1 MTNDL
6 YWVSVLG
13 YIVITLTILIRERK
27 YIYHSEKVERA
38 FMPLVCISLT
48 FFVVDFFW
56 GMCLVEAIRSDVVYY
71 ASSALLHVLA
81 VVTTLSW
88 LCYVLQYIRCPRRYR
103 YVIQFVSTVLLLS
116 EVVLV
121 IANFFSPVL
130 FRIVDGEYM
139 RCKYALVTAFN
150 VYSVFAVVL
159 LGTLFTM
166 MRRGIGAKGCI
177 RCKAVLFSS
186 LIPLLPGIMN
196 VKYFASPFFSMGFM
210 LSVLI
215 LYVFVVT
222 AAREK
227 LYQSKTKFLQ
237 NMSHEIR
244 TSLNMV
250 YGFAQLLGMPEG
262 SWTDEEREKYNTY
275 INDNYRML
283 DLLLNDLIEYTQTNQ
298 KTFGVSCEPVDVA
311 KICDSTLQSLQS
323 LQFAQSQSKQV
334 QLQNELP
341 DGFTIKSY
349 ARRIQQILMH
359 MLFYGVQFASS
370 DELLLSAKL
379 NAGALELAVV
389 APNSSLS
396 GMKELPVYVKDT
408 LNDPDVD
415 DLGVRIEL
423 CHRMACLLGGC
434 IYIDTKSKDGVRIV
448 LQMQN
453 IL

>member
-1 MTNDL
+1 MTYDL

-13 YIVITLTILIRERK
+13 YIVITLIILIRERK
-27 YIYHSEKVERA
+27 YTHHAEKAGRV
-38 FMPLVCISLT
+38 FMPLVCLSLA
-48 FFVVDFFW
+48 FYVVDFFW
-56 GMCLVEAIRSDVVYY
+56 GMCLVDAIRSDAVYFV
-71 ASSALLHVLA
+71 SSALLHVLA

-88 LCYVLQYIRCPRRYR
+88 LCYVLRYMNCPRRCR
-103 YVIQFVSTVLLLS
+103 YVIQFVSAAQLLS
-116 EVVLV
+116 ELAFV
-121 IANFFSPVL
+121 IANFFSPVM
-130 FRIVDGEYM
+130 FRIVDGEYV
-139 RCKYALVTAFN
+139 RCKYALVTSFN

-159 LGTLFTM
+159 LGTLFAM
-166 MRRGIGAKGCI
+166 MRKGICANGYT
-177 RCKAVLFSS
+177 RYWAVLFSS
-186 LIPLLPGIMN
+186 LIPLLLGIMQ
-196 VKYFASPFFSMGFM
+196 VEYFASPFFSMGFM

-262 SWTDEEREKYNTY
+262 SWTDEEREKYNSY

-283 DLLLNDLIEYTQTNQ
+283 DLLLNDLIEYTQTNR
-298 KTFGVSCEPVDVA
+298 KTFDVSYEPVDVA
-311 KICDSTLQSLQS
+311 KICDSTLQSLQ
-323 LQFAQSQSKQV
+323 FAQSKSKQV

-341 DGFTIKSY
+341 DGFTINSD
-349 ARRIQQILMH
+349 ARRIQQILTH
-359 MLFYGVQFASS
+359 LLFYAVQFASS

-389 APNSSLS
+389 DPNSSMS

-415 DLGVRIEL
+415 ALGVRIEL
-423 CHRMACLLGGC
+423 CRRMACLLGGC
-434 IYIDTKSKDGVRIV
+434 IYIDTQSKDGVRIV
-448 LQMQN
+448 LQIQN
-453 IL
+453 TL

>member
-1 MTNDL
+1 MTYDL

-13 YIVITLTILIRERK
+13 YIVITLIILIRERK
-27 YIYHSEKVERA
+27 YTHHAEKAGRV
-38 FMPLVCISLT
+38 FMPLVCLSLV
-48 FFVVDFFW
+48 FYVVDFFW
-56 GMCLVEAIRSDVVYY
+56 GMCLVDAIRSEAVYF

-88 LCYVLQYIRCPRRYR
+88 LCYVLRYMNCPRRCR
-103 YVIQFVSTVLLLS
+103 YVIQFVSAAQLLS

-121 IANFFSPVL
+121 IANFFSPVMY
-130 FRIVDGEYM
+130 RIVDGEYV
-139 RCKYALVTAFN
+139 RCKYALVTSFN

-159 LGTLFTM
+159 LGTLFAM
-166 MRRGIGAKGCI
+166 MRKGICANGYT
-177 RCKAVLFSS
+177 RCWAVLFSS
-186 LIPLLPGIMN
+186 LIPLLLGIMQME
-196 VKYFASPFFSMGFM
+196 YFASPFFSMGFM

-222 AAREK
+222 ATREK
-227 LYQSKTKFLQ
+227 LYRSKTKFLQ

-262 SWTDEEREKYNTY
+262 SWTDEEREKYNSY

-283 DLLLNDLIEYTQTNQ
+283 DLLLNDLIEYTQTNR
-298 KTFGVSCEPVDVA
+298 KTFGVSYGPDDVA
-311 KICDSTLQSLQS
+311 KICDSTLQSLQ
-323 LQFAQSQSKQV
+323 FAQSKSKQV

-341 DGFTIKSY
+341 DGFTINSD
-349 ARRIQQILMH
+349 ARRIQQILTH
-359 MLFYGVQFASS
+359 LLFYAVQFASS

-389 APNSSLS
+389 DPNSSMS

-423 CHRMACLLGGC
+423 CRRMACLLGGC
-434 IYIDTKSKDGVRIV
+434 IYIDTQSKDGVRIV
-448 LQMQN
+448 LQIQN

>member
-1 MTNDL
+1 MTYDL

-13 YIVITLTILIRERK
+13 YIVITLIILIRERK
-27 YIYHSEKVERA
+27 YTHHAEKAGRV
-38 FMPLVCISLT
+38 FMPLVCISLV
-48 FFVVDFFW
+48 FYVVDFFW
-56 GMCLVEAIRSDVVYY
+56 GMCLVKAIRSDAVYF

-88 LCYVLQYIRCPRRYR
+88 LCYVLRYMGCPRKCR
-103 YVIQFVSTVLLLS
+103 YVIQFVSAAQLLS
-116 EVVLV
+116 ELVFV
-121 IANFFSPVL
+121 IANFFSPVM
-130 FRIVDGEYM
+130 FRIVDGEYV
-139 RCKYALVTAFN
+139 RCKYALVTSFN
-150 VYSVFAVVL
+150 IYLVFAVVV
-159 LGTLFTM
+159 LGTLFAM
-166 MRRGIGAKGCI
+166 MRKGICANGYT
-177 RCKAVLFSS
+177 RCRAVLFSS
-186 LIPLLPGIMN
+186 LIPLLLGIMQ
-196 VKYFASPFFSMGFM
+196 VECFASPFFSMGFM

-222 AAREK
+222 ATREK

-311 KICDSTLQSLQS
+311 KICDSTLQSLQ
-323 LQFAQSQSKQV
+323 FAQSKSKQV

-341 DGFTIKSY
+341 DGFTIKSD
-349 ARRIQQILMH
+349 ARRIQQILTH

-370 DELLLSAKL
+370 DKLLLSAKL

-389 APNSSLS
+389 DPNNSMS
-396 GMKELPVYVKDT
+396 GMKELPVYVKNT
-408 LNDPDVD
+408 LYDPDVD

-448 LQMQN
+448 LQIQN

>member
-1 MTNDL
+1 MTYDL

-13 YIVITLTILIRERK
+13 YIVITLIILIRERK
-27 YIYHSEKVERA
+27 YTHHNEKAGRV
-38 FMPLVCISLT
+38 FMPLVCLSLA
-48 FFVVDFFW
+48 FYVVDFFW
-56 GMCLVEAIRSDVVYY
+56 GMCLVDAIRSDAVYFVL
-71 ASSALLHVLA
+71 SALLHVLA

-88 LCYVLQYIRCPRRYR
+88 LCYVLRYMNCPRRCR
-103 YVIQFVSTVLLLS
+103 YVVQFVSAAQLLS

-121 IANFFSPVL
+121 IANFFSPVMY
-130 FRIVDGEYM
+130 RIVDGEYV
-139 RCKYALVTAFN
+139 RCKYALVTSFN

-159 LGTLFTM
+159 LGTLFAM
-166 MRRGIGAKGCI
+166 MRKGICANGYT
-177 RCKAVLFSS
+177 RYWAVLFSS
-186 LIPLLPGIMN
+186 LIPLLLGIMQ
-196 VKYFASPFFSMGFM
+196 VEYFASPFFSMGFM

-222 AAREK
+222 ATREK

-262 SWTDEEREKYNTY
+262 SWTDEEREKYNSY

-298 KTFGVSCEPVDVA
+298 KTFGVSYEPVDVA
-311 KICDSTLQSLQS
+311 KICDSTLQSLQ
-323 LQFAQSQSKQV
+323 FAQSKSKQV

-341 DGFTIKSY
+341 DGFTINSD
-349 ARRIQQILMH
+349 ARRIQQILTH
-359 MLFYGVQFASS
+359 LLFYGVQFASS

-389 APNSSLS
+389 DPNSSMS

-423 CHRMACLLGGC
+423 CRRMACLLGGC
-434 IYIDTKSKDGVRIV
+434 IYIDTQSKDGVRIV
-448 LQMQN
+448 LQIQN

>member
-1 MTNDL
+1 MTYDL
-6 YWVSVLG
+6 YWVSVFG
-13 YIVITLTILIRERK
+13 YMVITLIILIRERK
-27 YIYHSEKVERA
+27 YTHRTEKAGRI
-38 FMPLVCISLT
+38 FMPLVCLSLA
-48 FFVVDFFW
+48 FYVVDFFW
-56 GMCLVEAIRSDVVYY
+56 GMCLVKAIRSDAVYFV
-71 ASSALLHVLA
+71 SSALLHVLA

-88 LCYVLQYIRCPRRYR
+88 LCYVLRYMNCPRRCR
-103 YVIQFVSTVLLLS
+103 YVIQFVSAAQLLS

-121 IANFFSPVL
+121 IANFFSPVM
-130 FRIVDGEYM
+130 FRIVDGEYV

-159 LGTLFTM
+159 LGTLFAM
-166 MRRGIGAKGCI
+166 MRKGICANGYT
-177 RCKAVLFSS
+177 RYWAVLFSS
-186 LIPLLPGIMN
+186 LIPLLLGIMQ

-210 LSVLI
+210 LSELI

-222 AAREK
+222 AARER

-311 KICDSTLQSLQS
+311 KICDSTLQSLQ
-323 LQFAQSQSKQV
+323 FAQSKSKQV

-341 DGFTIKSY
+341 DGFTINSD

-389 APNSSLS
+389 DPNSSMS

-423 CHRMACLLGGC
+423 CRRMACLLGGC
-434 IYIDTKSKDGVRIV
+434 IYIDTQSKDGVRIV
-448 LQMQN
+448 LQIQN

>member
-1 MTNDL
+1 MSMTNDL

-27 YIYHSEKVERA
+27 YIYHNEKVGRA

-48 FFVVDFFW
+48 FFVVDFLW
-56 GMCLVEAIRSDVVYY
+56 GLCLVKAIRSDVVYY

-88 LCYVLQYIRCPRRYR
+88 LCYVLQYIRCPRRRR

-139 RCKYALVTAFN
+139 RCKYALATSFN

-166 MRRGIGAKGCI
+166 MRRGIGANGCT

-186 LIPLLPGIMN
+186 LIPLLPGIMQ

-222 AAREK
+222 ATREK

-311 KICDSTLQSLQS
+311 KICDSTLQ
-323 LQFAQSQSKQV
+323 FAQSQSKQV

-341 DGFTIKSY
+341 DGFTIKSD

-389 APNSSLS
+389 DPNSSMS
-396 GMKELPVYVKDT
+396 GMKELPVYVKNT
-408 LNDPDVD
+408 LYDPDVD

-448 LQMQN
+448 LQIQN

>member
-1 MTNDL
+1 MTYDL

-13 YIVITLTILIRERK
+13 YIVITLIILIRERK
-27 YIYHSEKVERA
+27 YTHHNEKAGRV
-38 FMPLVCISLT
+38 FMPLVCLSLA
-48 FFVVDFFW
+48 FYVVDFFW
-56 GMCLVEAIRSDVVYY
+56 GMCLVDAIRSDAVYFVL
-71 ASSALLHVLA
+71 SALLHVLA

-88 LCYVLQYIRCPRRYR
+88 LCYVLRYMNCPRRCR
-103 YVIQFVSTVLLLS
+103 YVIQFVSAALLLS
-116 EVVLV
+116 EVVFV
-121 IANFFSPVL
+121 IANFFSPVM
-130 FRIVDGEYM
+130 FRIVDGEYV
-139 RCKYALVTAFN
+139 RCKYALVTSFN

-159 LGTLFTM
+159 LGTLFAM
-166 MRRGIGAKGCI
+166 MRKGICANGYT
-177 RCKAVLFSS
+177 RYWAVLFSS
-186 LIPLLPGIMN
+186 LIPLLLGIMQ
-196 VKYFASPFFSMGFM
+196 VEYFASPFFSMGFM

-222 AAREK
+222 ATREK
-227 LYQSKTKFLQ
+227 LYRSKTKFLQ

-262 SWTDEEREKYNTY
+262 SWTDEEREKYNSY

-298 KTFGVSCEPVDVA
+298 KTFGVSYEPVDVA
-311 KICDSTLQSLQS
+311 KICDSTLQSLQ
-323 LQFAQSQSKQV
+323 FAQSKSKQV

-341 DGFTIKSY
+341 DGFTINSD
-349 ARRIQQILMH
+349 ARRIQQILTH
-359 MLFYGVQFASS
+359 LLFYAVQFASS

-389 APNSSLS
+389 DPNNSMS

-423 CHRMACLLGGC
+423 CRRMACLLGGC
-434 IYIDTKSKDGVRIV
+434 IYIDTQSKDGVRIV
-448 LQMQN
+448 LQIQN

>member
-1 MTNDL
+1 MTYDL

-13 YIVITLTILIRERK
+13 YIVITLIILIRERK
-27 YIYHSEKVERA
+27 YTHHNEKAGRV
-38 FMPLVCISLT
+38 FMPLVCLSLA
-48 FFVVDFFW
+48 FYVVDFFW
-56 GMCLVEAIRSDVVYY
+56 GMCLVDAIRSDAVYFVL
-71 ASSALLHVLA
+71 SALLHVLA

-88 LCYVLQYIRCPRRYR
+88 LCYVLRYMNCPRRCR
-103 YVIQFVSTVLLLS
+103 YVVQFVSAAQLLS

-121 IANFFSPVL
+121 IANFFSPVMY
-130 FRIVDGEYM
+130 RIVDGEYV
-139 RCKYALVTAFN
+139 RCKYALVTSFN

-159 LGTLFTM
+159 LGTLFAM
-166 MRRGIGAKGCI
+166 MRRGICANGYT
-177 RCKAVLFSS
+177 RYWAVLFSS
-186 LIPLLPGIMN
+186 LIPLLLGIMQ
-196 VKYFASPFFSMGFM
+196 VEYFASPFFSMGFM

-222 AAREK
+222 ATREK

-311 KICDSTLQSLQS
+311 KICDSTLQSP
-323 LQFAQSQSKQV
+323 QFAQSKSKQV

-341 DGFTIKSY
+341 DGFTIKSD

-423 CHRMACLLGGC
+423 CRRMARLLGGC

-448 LQMQN
+448 LQIQN

>member
-27 YIYHSEKVERA
+27 YIYHSEKVGRA

-48 FFVVDFFW
+48 FFVVDFLW
-56 GMCLVEAIRSDVVYY
+56 GLCLVKAIRSDVVYY

-166 MRRGIGAKGCI
+166 MRRGIGAKGCA

-311 KICDSTLQSLQS
+311 KICDSTLQSLQ
-323 LQFAQSQSKQV
+323 FAQSKQV

-341 DGFTIKSY
+341 DGFTIKSD
-349 ARRIQQILMH
+349 ARRIQQILTH

-370 DELLLSAKL
+370 DELQLSAKL

-389 APNSSLS
+389 DPNNSMS
-396 GMKELPVYVKDT
+396 GIKEPPVYVKGT
-408 LNDPDVD
+408 LYDPDVD

-423 CHRMACLLGGC
+423 CRRMACLLGGC

-448 LQMQN
+448 LQIQN

>member
-1 MTNDL
+1 MTYDL

-13 YIVITLTILIRERK
+13 YIVITLIILIRERK
-27 YIYHSEKVERA
+27 YTHHTEKAGRV
-38 FMPLVCISLT
+38 FMPLVCLSLV
-48 FFVVDFFW
+48 FYVVDFFW
-56 GMCLVEAIRSDVVYY
+56 GMCLVDAIRSEAVYFV
-71 ASSALLHVLA
+71 SSALLHVLA

-88 LCYVLQYIRCPRRYR
+88 LCYVLRYMNCPRRCR
-103 YVIQFVSTVLLLS
+103 YVIQFVSAAQLLS

-121 IANFFSPVL
+121 IANFFSPVMY
-130 FRIVDGEYM
+130 RIVDGEYV
-139 RCKYALVTAFN
+139 RCKYALVTSFN

-159 LGTLFTM
+159 LGTLFAM
-166 MRRGIGAKGCI
+166 MRKGICANGYT
-177 RCKAVLFSS
+177 RCWAVLFSS
-186 LIPLLPGIMN
+186 LIPLLLGIMQME
-196 VKYFASPFFSMGFM
+196 YFASPFFSMGFM

-222 AAREK
+222 ATREK
-227 LYQSKTKFLQ
+227 LYRSKTKFLQ

-262 SWTDEEREKYNTY
+262 SWTDEEREKYNSD

-298 KTFGVSCEPVDVA
+298 KTFGVSYEPVDVA
-311 KICDSTLQSLQS
+311 KICDSTLQSLQ
-323 LQFAQSQSKQV
+323 FAQSKSKQV

-341 DGFTIKSY
+341 DGFTINSD
-349 ARRIQQILMH
+349 ARRIQQILTH
-359 MLFYGVQFASS
+359 LLFYGVQFASS

-389 APNSSLS
+389 DPNSSMS

-423 CHRMACLLGGC
+423 CRRMACLLGGC
-434 IYIDTKSKDGVRIV
+434 IYIDTQSKDGVRIV
-448 LQMQN
+448 LQIQN

>member
-1 MTNDL
+1 MTYDL

-13 YIVITLTILIRERK
+13 YIVITLIILIRERK
-27 YIYHSEKVERA
+27 YTHHNEKAGRV
-38 FMPLVCISLT
+38 FMPLVCLSLA
-48 FFVVDFFW
+48 FYVVDFFW
-56 GMCLVEAIRSDVVYY
+56 GMCLVEAIRSDSVYFVL
-71 ASSALLHVLA
+71 SALLHVLA
-81 VVTTLSW
+81 VVTALSW
-88 LCYVLQYIRCPRRYR
+88 LCYVLRYMNCPRRCR
-103 YVIQFVSTVLLLS
+103 YVIQFVSAALLLS
-116 EVVLV
+116 EVVFV
-121 IANFFSPVL
+121 IANFFSPVMY
-130 FRIVDGEYM
+130 RIVDGEYV
-139 RCKYALVTAFN
+139 RCKYALVTSFN

-159 LGTLFTM
+159 LGTLFAM
-166 MRRGIGAKGCI
+166 MRKGICANGYT
-177 RCKAVLFSS
+177 RYWAVLFSS
-186 LIPLLPGIMN
+186 LIPLLLGIMQ
-196 VKYFASPFFSMGFM
+196 VEYFASPFFSMGFM

-262 SWTDEEREKYNTY
+262 SWTDEEREKYNSY

-298 KTFGVSCEPVDVA
+298 KTFGVSYEPVDVA
-311 KICDSTLQSLQS
+311 KICDSTLQS

-341 DGFTIKSY
+341 DGFTIKSD

-389 APNSSLS
+389 DPNSSMS
-396 GMKELPVYVKDT
+396 GMKELPVYVKNT
-408 LNDPDVD
+408 LYDPDVD

-448 LQMQN
+448 LQIQN

>member
-1 MTNDL
+1 MTYDL
-6 YWVSVLG
+6 YWVSVFG
-13 YIVITLTILIRERK
+13 YIVITLIILIRERK
-27 YIYHSEKVERA
+27 YTHRTEKAGRI
-38 FMPLVCISLT
+38 FMPLVCLSLA
-48 FFVVDFFW
+48 FYVVDFFW
-56 GMCLVEAIRSDVVYY
+56 GMCLVDAIRSDAVYFV
-71 ASSALLHVLA
+71 SSALLHVLA

-88 LCYVLQYIRCPRRYR
+88 LCYVLRYMNCPRRCR
-103 YVIQFVSTVLLLS
+103 YVIQFVLAAQLLV
-116 EVVLV
+116 EVVFV
-121 IANFFSPVL
+121 IANFFSPVM
-130 FRIVDGEYM
+130 FRIVDGEYV

-159 LGTLFTM
+159 LGTLFAM
-166 MRRGIGAKGCI
+166 MRKG
-177 RCKAVLFSS
+177 RCANRYTRYWAVLFSS
-186 LIPLLPGIMN
+186 LIPLLLGIMQ

-210 LSVLI
+210 LSGLI

-222 AAREK
+222 AARER

-311 KICDSTLQSLQS
+311 KICDSTLQSLQ
-323 LQFAQSQSKQV
+323 FAQSQSKQV

-341 DGFTIKSY
+341 DGFTIKSD

-359 MLFYGVQFASS
+359 MLFYGVQFASG

-389 APNSSLS
+389 DPNNSMS
-396 GMKELPVYVKDT
+396 GMKELPVYVKNTLYDT
-408 LNDPDVD
+408 DVD

-448 LQMQN
+448 LQIQN

>member
-13 YIVITLTILIRERK
+13 YIVITLIILIRERK
-27 YIYHSEKVERA
+27 YTHHAEKAGRI
-38 FMPLVCISLT
+38 FMPLVCISLV
-48 FFVVDFFW
+48 FYVVDFFW
-56 GMCLVEAIRSDVVYY
+56 GMCLMKAIRSDAAYF

-88 LCYVLQYIRCPRRYR
+88 LCYVLRYMGCPRRCSYA
-103 YVIQFVSTVLLLS
+103 IQFVSAAQLLS
-116 EVVLV
+116 EVAFV
-121 IANFFSPVL
+121 IANFFSPVM
-130 FRIVDGEYM
+130 FRIVDGEYV
-139 RCKYALVTAFN
+139 RCKYALVTSFN
-150 VYSVFAVVL
+150 VYSVFAVVVF
-159 LGTLFTM
+159 GTLFAM
-166 MRRGIGAKGCI
+166 MRKGICANGYTKCW
-177 RCKAVLFSS
+177 AVLFSS
-186 LIPLLPGIMN
+186 LIPLSLGVLQ

-275 INDNYRML
+275 INDNYRIL

-311 KICDSTLQSLQS
+311 KICDSTLQSLQ
-323 LQFAQSQSKQV
+323 FAQSKSKQV

-341 DGFTIKSY
+341 DGFTIKSD
-349 ARRIQQILMH
+349 ARRIQQILTH

-370 DELLLSAKL
+370 DKLLLSAKL

-389 APNSSLS
+389 DPNSSMS
-396 GMKELPVYVKDT
+396 GMKELPVYVKNT
-408 LNDPDVD
+408 LYDPDVD

-448 LQMQN
+448 LQIQN

>member
-1 MTNDL
+1 MTDDL

-13 YIVITLTILIRERK
+13 YIVITLIILIRERK
-27 YIYHSEKVERA
+27 YTHHAEKAGRI
-38 FMPLVCISLT
+38 FMPLVCISLV
-48 FFVVDFFW
+48 FYVVDFFW
-56 GMCLVEAIRSDVVYY
+56 GMCLVKAIRSDAAYF

-88 LCYVLQYIRCPRRYR
+88 LCYVLRYIRCQRRYR

-121 IANFFSPVL
+121 IANFFSPVM
-130 FRIVDGEYM
+130 FCIVDGEYV
-139 RCKYALVTAFN
+139 RCKYALVTPFN
-150 VYSVFAVVL
+150 VYSVFGAVV
-159 LGTLFTM
+159 LGTLFAM
-166 MRRGIGAKGCI
+166 MRKGICANGYTKCW
-177 RCKAVLFSS
+177 AVLFSS
-186 LIPLLPGIMN
+186 LIPLSLGVLQ

-222 AAREK
+222 ATREK

-262 SWTDEEREKYNTY
+262 SWTDEEREKYNSY

-311 KICDSTLQSLQS
+311 KICDSTLQSLQ
-323 LQFAQSQSKQV
+323 FAQSKSKQV

-341 DGFTIKSY
+341 DGFTINSD
-349 ARRIQQILMH
+349 ARRIQQILTH
-359 MLFYGVQFASS
+359 LLFYGVQFASS

-408 LNDPDVD
+408 LYDTDVD

-448 LQMQN
+448 LQIQN

>member
-1 MTNDL
+1 MTYDL

-13 YIVITLTILIRERK
+13 YIVITLIILIRERK
-27 YIYHSEKVERA
+27 YTHHTEKAGRV
-38 FMPLVCISLT
+38 FMPLVCISLV
-48 FFVVDFFW
+48 FYIVDFFW
-56 GMCLVEAIRSDVVYY
+56 GMCLVKAIRSDAVYF

-88 LCYVLQYIRCPRRYR
+88 LCYVLRYMNCPRRCR
-103 YVIQFVSTVLLLS
+103 YVIQFVSAALLLS

-121 IANFFSPVL
+121 IANFFSPVMY
-130 FRIVDGEYM
+130 RIVDGEYV

-159 LGTLFTM
+159 LGTLFAM
-166 MRRGIGAKGCI
+166 MRKGICANGYT
-177 RCKAVLFSS
+177 RCWAVLFSS
-186 LIPLLPGIMN
+186 LIPLLLGIMQME
-196 VKYFASPFFSMGFM
+196 YFASPFFSMGFM

-311 KICDSTLQSLQS
+311 KICDSTLQSLQ
-323 LQFAQSQSKQV
+323 FAQSKSKQV

-341 DGFTIKSY
+341 DGFTINSD
-349 ARRIQQILMH
+349 ARRIQQILTH
-359 MLFYGVQFASS
+359 LLFYGVQFASG

-389 APNSSLS
+389 DPNSSMS
-396 GMKELPVYVKDT
+396 GMKELPVYVKETLYDT
-408 LNDPDVD
+408 DVD

-448 LQMQN
+448 LQIQN

>member
-1 MTNDL
+1 M
-6 YWVSVLG
+6 
-13 YIVITLTILIRERK
+13 
-27 YIYHSEKVERA
+27 
-38 FMPLVCISLT
+38 
-48 FFVVDFFW
+48 
-56 GMCLVEAIRSDVVYY
+56 
-71 ASSALLHVLA
+71 
-81 VVTTLSW
+81 
-88 LCYVLQYIRCPRRYR
+88 LQ
-103 YVIQFVSTVLLLS
+103 
-116 EVVLV
+116 
-121 IANFFSPVL
+121 
-130 FRIVDGEYM
+130 
-139 RCKYALVTAFN
+139 
-150 VYSVFAVVL
+150 
-159 LGTLFTM
+159 
-166 MRRGIGAKGCI
+166 
-177 RCKAVLFSS
+177 
-186 LIPLLPGIMN
+186 

-311 KICDSTLQSLQS
+311 KICDSTLQSLQ
-323 LQFAQSQSKQV
+323 FAQSKSKQV

-341 DGFTIKSY
+341 DGFTINSD
-349 ARRIQQILMH
+349 ARRIQQILTH
-359 MLFYGVQFASS
+359 LLFYGVQFASG
-370 DELLLSAKL
+370 DKLLLSAKL
-379 NAGALELAVV
+379 NASALELAVV
-389 APNSSLS
+389 DPNNSMS

-408 LNDPDVD
+408 LYDTDVD
-415 DLGVRIEL
+415 DFGVRIEL
-423 CHRMACLLGGC
+423 CRRMARLLGGC
-434 IYIDTKSKDGVRIV
+434 IYIDTQSKDGVRIV
-448 LQMQN
+448 LQIQN

>member
-27 YIYHSEKVERA
+27 YIYHSEKVGRA

-48 FFVVDFFW
+48 FFVVDFLW
-56 GMCLVEAIRSDVVYY
+56 GLCLVKAIRSDVVYY

-88 LCYVLQYIRCPRRYR
+88 LCYMLQYIRCPRRYR

-166 MRRGIGAKGCI
+166 MRRGIRANGCT

-210 LSVLI
+210 LSTLI

-311 KICDSTLQSLQS
+311 KICDSTLQSLQ
-323 LQFAQSQSKQV
+323 FAQSKSKQV

-341 DGFTIKSY
+341 DGFTIKSD
-349 ARRIQQILMH
+349 ARRIQQILLH

-389 APNSSLS
+389 DPNSMS
-396 GMKELPVYVKDT
+396 GMKELPVYVKNT
-408 LNDPDVD
+408 LYDPDVD

-434 IYIDTKSKDGVRIV
+434 IYIDTKSKGGVRIV
-448 LQMQN
+448 LQIQN

>member
-1 MTNDL
+1 MTYDL

-13 YIVITLTILIRERK
+13 YIVITLIILIRERK
-27 YIYHSEKVERA
+27 YTHHAEKAGRV
-38 FMPLVCISLT
+38 FMPLVCLSLV
-48 FFVVDFFW
+48 FYVVDFFW
-56 GMCLVEAIRSDVVYY
+56 GMCLVDAIRSEAVYF

-88 LCYVLQYIRCPRRYR
+88 LCYVLRYMNCPRRCR
-103 YVIQFVSTVLLLS
+103 YVIQFVSAAQLLS

-121 IANFFSPVL
+121 IANFFSPVMY
-130 FRIVDGEYM
+130 RIVDGEYV
-139 RCKYALVTAFN
+139 RCKYALVTSFN

-159 LGTLFTM
+159 LGTLFAM
-166 MRRGIGAKGCI
+166 MRKG
-177 RCKAVLFSS
+177 RCANGYTRCWAVLFSS
-186 LIPLLPGIMN
+186 LIPLLLGIMQME
-196 VKYFASPFFSMGFM
+196 YFASPFFSMGFM

-222 AAREK
+222 ATREK
-227 LYQSKTKFLQ
+227 LYRSKTKFLQ

-262 SWTDEEREKYNTY
+262 SWTDEEREKYNSY

-298 KTFGVSCEPVDVA
+298 KTFGVSYGPVDVA
-311 KICDSTLQSLQS
+311 KICDSTLQSLQ
-323 LQFAQSQSKQV
+323 FAQSKSKQV

-341 DGFTIKSY
+341 DGFTINSD
-349 ARRIQQILMH
+349 ARRIQQILTH
-359 MLFYGVQFASS
+359 LLFYAVQFASS

-389 APNSSLS
+389 DPNSSMS

-423 CHRMACLLGGC
+423 CRRMACLLGGC
-434 IYIDTKSKDGVRIV
+434 IYIDTQSKDGVRIV
-448 LQMQN
+448 LQIQN

>member
-1 MTNDL
+1 MTYDL

-13 YIVITLTILIRERK
+13 YIVITLIILIRERK
-27 YIYHSEKVERA
+27 YTHHAEKAGRV
-38 FMPLVCISLT
+38 FMPLVCLSLV
-48 FFVVDFFW
+48 FYVVDFFW
-56 GMCLVEAIRSDVVYY
+56 GMCLVDAIRSDAVYFV
-71 ASSALLHVLA
+71 SSALLHVLA

-88 LCYVLQYIRCPRRYR
+88 LCYVLRYMNCPRRCR
-103 YVIQFVSTVLLLS
+103 YVIQFVSAAQLLS

-121 IANFFSPVL
+121 IANFFSPVMY
-130 FRIVDGEYM
+130 RIVDGEYV
-139 RCKYALVTAFN
+139 RCKYALVTSFN

-159 LGTLFTM
+159 LGTLFAM
-166 MRRGIGAKGCI
+166 MRKGICANGYT
-177 RCKAVLFSS
+177 RCWAVLFSS
-186 LIPLLPGIMN
+186 LIPLLLGIMQME
-196 VKYFASPFFSMGFM
+196 YFASPFFSMGFM

-222 AAREK
+222 ATREK
-227 LYQSKTKFLQ
+227 LYRSKTKFLQ

-262 SWTDEEREKYNTY
+262 SWTDEEREKYNSY

-298 KTFGVSCEPVDVA
+298 KTFGVSYEPVDVA
-311 KICDSTLQSLQS
+311 KICDSTLQSLQ
-323 LQFAQSQSKQV
+323 FAQSKSKQV

-341 DGFTIKSY
+341 DGFTINSD
-349 ARRIQQILMH
+349 ARRIQQILTH
-359 MLFYGVQFASS
+359 LLFYAVQFASS

-389 APNSSLS
+389 DPNSSLS

-408 LNDPDVD
+408 LNDTDVD

-423 CHRMACLLGGC
+423 CRRMACLLGGC
-434 IYIDTKSKDGVRIV
+434 IYIDTQSKDGVRIV
-448 LQMQN
+448 LQIQN

>member
-1 MTNDL
+1 MTYDL

-13 YIVITLTILIRERK
+13 YIVITLIILIRERK
-27 YIYHSEKVERA
+27 YTHHAEKAGRV
-38 FMPLVCISLT
+38 FMPLVCLSLV
-48 FFVVDFFW
+48 FYVVDFFW
-56 GMCLVEAIRSDVVYY
+56 GMCLVDAIRSDAVYFV
-71 ASSALLHVLA
+71 SSALLHVLA

-88 LCYVLQYIRCPRRYR
+88 LCYVLRYMNCPRRCR
-103 YVIQFVSTVLLLS
+103 YVIQFVSAAQLLS

-121 IANFFSPVL
+121 IANFFSPVMY
-130 FRIVDGEYM
+130 RIVDGDYV
-139 RCKYALVTAFN
+139 RCKYALVTSFN

-159 LGTLFTM
+159 LGTLFAM
-166 MRRGIGAKGCI
+166 MRKGICANGYT
-177 RCKAVLFSS
+177 RCWAVLFSS
-186 LIPLLPGIMN
+186 LIPLLLGIMQME
-196 VKYFASPFFSMGFM
+196 YFASPFFSMGFM

-222 AAREK
+222 ATREK
-227 LYQSKTKFLQ
+227 LYRSKTKFLQ

-262 SWTDEEREKYNTY
+262 SWTDEEREKYNSY

-298 KTFGVSCEPVDVA
+298 KTFGVSYGPVDVA
-311 KICDSTLQSLQS
+311 KICDSTLQSLQ
-323 LQFAQSQSKQV
+323 FAQSKSKQV

-341 DGFTIKSY
+341 DGFTINSD
-349 ARRIQQILMH
+349 ARRIQQILTH
-359 MLFYGVQFASS
+359 LLFYAVQFASS

-389 APNSSLS
+389 DPNSSMS

-423 CHRMACLLGGC
+423 CRRMACLLGGC
-434 IYIDTKSKDGVRIV
+434 IYIDTQSKDGVRIV
-448 LQMQN
+448 LQIQN

>member
-13 YIVITLTILIRERK
+13 YIVITLIILIRERK
-27 YIYHSEKVERA
+27 YTHHAEKAGRI
-38 FMPLVCISLT
+38 FMPLVFISLV
-48 FFVVDFFW
+48 FYVVDFFW
-56 GMCLVEAIRSDVVYY
+56 GMCLVKAIRSDAVYF

-88 LCYVLQYIRCPRRYR
+88 LCYVLRYMGCPRRCR
-103 YVIQFVSTVLLLS
+103 YVIHFVSAALLLS
-116 EVVLV
+116 EVVFV
-121 IANFFSPVL
+121 IANFFSPVM
-130 FRIVDGEYM
+130 FRIVDGEYV
-139 RCKYALVTAFN
+139 RCKYALVTSFN
-150 VYSVFAVVL
+150 IYSVFGVVL
-159 LGTLFTM
+159 LGTLFAM
-166 MRRGIGAKGCI
+166 MRKGIRANGYT
-177 RCKAVLFSS
+177 RCSAVLFSS
-186 LIPLLPGIMN
+186 LIPLSLGVLQ

-222 AAREK
+222 ATREK

-311 KICDSTLQSLQS
+311 KICDSTLQSLQ
-323 LQFAQSQSKQV
+323 FAQSKSKQV

-341 DGFTIKSY
+341 DGFTIKSD
-349 ARRIQQILMH
+349 ARRIQQILTH

-370 DELLLSAKL
+370 DKLLLSAKL

-389 APNSSLS
+389 DPNSSMS
-396 GMKELPVYVKDT
+396 GMKELPVYVKNT
-408 LNDPDVD
+408 LYDPDVD

-448 LQMQN
+448 LQIQN

>member
-1 MTNDL
+1 MTYDL
-6 YWVSVLG
+6 YWVSVFG
-13 YIVITLTILIRERK
+13 YIVITLIILIRERN
-27 YIYHSEKVERA
+27 YTHHAEKAGRI
-38 FMPLVCISLT
+38 FMPLVCLSLA
-48 FFVVDFFW
+48 FYVVDFFW
-56 GMCLVEAIRSDVVYY
+56 GMCLVDAIRSDAVYFV
-71 ASSALLHVLA
+71 SSALLHVLA

-88 LCYVLQYIRCPRRYR
+88 LCYVLRYMNCPRRCR
-103 YVIQFVSTVLLLS
+103 YVIQFVSAAQLLS

-121 IANFFSPVL
+121 IANFFSPVM
-130 FRIVDGEYM
+130 FRIVDGEYV

-150 VYSVFAVVL
+150 VYSVFAVVS
-159 LGTLFTM
+159 LGTLFAM
-166 MRRGIGAKGCI
+166 MRKG
-177 RCKAVLFSS
+177 RCANRYTRYWAVLFSS
-186 LIPLLPGIMN
+186 LIPLLLGIMQ

-210 LSVLI
+210 LSGLI

-250 YGFAQLLGMPEG
+250 YGFAQLLGMPDG
-262 SWTDEEREKYNTY
+262 SWTDEEREKYNNY

-311 KICDSTLQSLQS
+311 KICDSTLQSLQ
-323 LQFAQSQSKQV
+323 FAQSKSKQV

-341 DGFTIKSY
+341 DVFTIKSD
-349 ARRIQQILMH
+349 ARRIQQILTH

-370 DELLLSAKL
+370 DKLLLSAKL

-389 APNSSLS
+389 DPNSSMS
-396 GMKELPVYVKDT
+396 GMKELPVYVKNT
-408 LNDPDVD
+408 LYDPDVD

-448 LQMQN
+448 LQIQN

>member
-27 YIYHSEKVERA
+27 YTHHNEKAGRV
-38 FMPLVCISLT
+38 FMPLVCLSLA
-48 FFVVDFFW
+48 FYVVDFFW
-56 GMCLVEAIRSDVVYY
+56 GMCLVDAIRSDAVYFVL
-71 ASSALLHVLA
+71 SALLHVLA

-88 LCYVLQYIRCPRRYR
+88 LCYVLRYMGCPRRCR
-103 YVIQFVSTVLLLS
+103 YVIQFVSAAQLLS
-116 EVVLV
+116 EVAFV
-121 IANFFSPVL
+121 IANFFSPVM
-130 FRIVDGEYM
+130 FRIVDGEYV
-139 RCKYALVTAFN
+139 RCKYALVTSFN
-150 VYSVFAVVL
+150 VYSVFAVVV
-159 LGTLFTM
+159 LGTLFAM
-166 MRRGIGAKGCI
+166 MRKGICANGYTKCW
-177 RCKAVLFSS
+177 AVLFSS
-186 LIPLLPGIMN
+186 LIPLSLGVLQ

-311 KICDSTLQSLQS
+311 KICDSTLQSLQ
-323 LQFAQSQSKQV
+323 FAQSQSKQV
-334 QLQNELP
+334 LLQNELP
-341 DGFTIKSY
+341 DGFTIKSD

-389 APNSSLS
+389 DPNSSMS
-396 GMKELPVYVKDT
+396 GMKELPVYVKNT
-408 LNDPDVD
+408 LYDPDVD

-448 LQMQN
+448 LQIQN

>member
-1 MTNDL
+1 MTDDL

-13 YIVITLTILIRERK
+13 YIVITLIILIREHK
-27 YIYHSEKVERA
+27 HTHNAGKAERI
-38 FMPLVCISLT
+38 FMSLVCVSLV
-48 FFVVDFFW
+48 FYIVDFFW
-56 GMCLVEAIRSDVVYY
+56 GLCLVKAIRSDAVYF
-71 ASSALLHVLA
+71 ASSAVLHVLA

-88 LCYVLQYIRCPRRYR
+88 LSYVLRYMGCPRRCR
-103 YVIQFVSTVLLLS
+103 YVVQFVSAVLLLS
-116 EVVLV
+116 EVAFV
-121 IANFFSPVL
+121 IANFFSPVM
-130 FRIVDGEYM
+130 FRIVDGEYV
-139 RCKYALVTAFN
+139 RCKYALVTSFN
-150 VYSVFAVVL
+150 VYSVFGVLL
-159 LGTLFTM
+159 LGTLFAM
-166 MRRGIGAKGCI
+166 MRKGICANGYTKCW
-177 RCKAVLFSS
+177 AVLFSS
-186 LIPLLPGIMN
+186 LIPLSLGVLQ

-262 SWTDEEREKYNTY
+262 SWTDEEREKYNSY

-283 DLLLNDLIEYTQTNQ
+283 DLLLNDLIEYTHTNR
-298 KTFGVSCEPVDVA
+298 KTFGVSYEPVDVA
-311 KICDSTLQSLQS
+311 KICDSTLQS

-341 DGFTIKSY
+341 DGFTINSD
-349 ARRIQQILMH
+349 ARRIQQILTH
-359 MLFYGVQFASS
+359 MLFYGVQFASG
-370 DELLLSAKL
+370 DELLLSAKF

-389 APNSSLS
+389 DPNNSMS
-396 GMKELPVYVKDT
+396 GLEDLPVYVNDT
-408 LNDPDVD
+408 LLDTYVD
-415 DLGVRIEL
+415 DFGVRIEL
-423 CHRMACLLGGC
+423 CRRMARLLGGC
-434 IYIDTKSKDGVRIV
+434 IYIDTQSKDGVRIV
-448 LQMQN
+448 LQIQN

>member
-1 MTNDL
+1 MTYDL

-13 YIVITLTILIRERK
+13 YIVITLIILIRERK
-27 YIYHSEKVERA
+27 YTHHNEKAGRV
-38 FMPLVCISLT
+38 FMPLVCLSLA
-48 FFVVDFFW
+48 FYVVDFFW
-56 GMCLVEAIRSDVVYY
+56 GMCLVDAIRSDAVYFVL
-71 ASSALLHVLA
+71 SALLHVLA

-88 LCYVLQYIRCPRRYR
+88 LCYVLRYMNCPRRCR
-103 YVIQFVSTVLLLS
+103 YVVQFVSAAQLLS

-121 IANFFSPVL
+121 IANFFSPVMY
-130 FRIVDGEYM
+130 RIVDGEYV
-139 RCKYALVTAFN
+139 RCKYALVTSFN

-159 LGTLFTM
+159 LGTLFAM
-166 MRRGIGAKGCI
+166 MRKGICANGYT
-177 RCKAVLFSS
+177 RYWAVLFSS
-186 LIPLLPGIMN
+186 LIPLLLGIMQ
-196 VKYFASPFFSMGFM
+196 VEYFASPFFSMGFM

-244 TSLNMV
+244 TSLNMA

-311 KICDSTLQSLQS
+311 KICDSTLQSLQ
-323 LQFAQSQSKQV
+323 FAQSKSKQV

-341 DGFTIKSY
+341 DGFTIKSD
-349 ARRIQQILMH
+349 ARRIQQILTH

-370 DELLLSAKL
+370 DKLLLSAKL

-389 APNSSLS
+389 DPNSSMS
-396 GMKELPVYVKDT
+396 GMKELPVYVKNT
-408 LNDPDVD
+408 LYDPDVD

-434 IYIDTKSKDGVRIV
+434 IYIDTKSEDGVRIV
-448 LQMQN
+448 LQIQN

>member
-27 YIYHSEKVERA
+27 YIYHNEKVGRA

-48 FFVVDFFW
+48 FFVVDFLW
-56 GMCLVEAIRSDVVYY
+56 GLCLVKAIRSDVVYY

-88 LCYVLQYIRCPRRYR
+88 LCYVLQYIRCPRRRR

-139 RCKYALVTAFN
+139 RCKYALATSFN
-150 VYSVFAVVL
+150 VYSVFVVVL

-166 MRRGIGAKGCI
+166 MRRGIGAKGCA

-311 KICDSTLQSLQS
+311 KICDSTLQ
-323 LQFAQSQSKQV
+323 FAQSQSKQV

-341 DGFTIKSY
+341 DGFTINSD
-349 ARRIQQILMH
+349 ARRIQQILTH

-370 DELLLSAKL
+370 DELQLSAKL

-389 APNSSLS
+389 DPNSSMS
-396 GMKELPVYVKDT
+396 GIKEPPVYVKNALYDT
-408 LNDPDVD
+408 DVD
-415 DLGVRIEL
+415 DLGVRIDL
-423 CHRMACLLGGC
+423 CRRMARLLGGC

-448 LQMQN
+448 LQIQN

>member
-1 MTNDL
+1 MTYDL

-13 YIVITLTILIRERK
+13 YIVITLIILIRERK
-27 YIYHSEKVERA
+27 YTHHNEKAGRV
-38 FMPLVCISLT
+38 FMPLVCLSLA
-48 FFVVDFFW
+48 FYVVDFFW
-56 GMCLVEAIRSDVVYY
+56 GMCLVEAIRSDAVYFVL
-71 ASSALLHVLA
+71 SALLHVLA

-88 LCYVLQYIRCPRRYR
+88 LCYVLRYMNCPRRCR
-103 YVIQFVSTVLLLS
+103 YVIQFVSAAQLLS

-121 IANFFSPVL
+121 IANFFSPVMY
-130 FRIVDGEYM
+130 RIVDGEYV
-139 RCKYALVTAFN
+139 RCKYALVTSFN

-159 LGTLFTM
+159 LGTLFAM
-166 MRRGIGAKGCI
+166 MRKGICANGYT
-177 RCKAVLFSS
+177 RYWAVLFSS
-186 LIPLLPGIMN
+186 LIPLLLGIMQ
-196 VKYFASPFFSMGFM
+196 VEYFASPFFSMGFM

-222 AAREK
+222 ATREK

-298 KTFGVSCEPVDVA
+298 KTFDVSYEPVDVA
-311 KICDSTLQSLQS
+311 KICDSTLQSLQ
-323 LQFAQSQSKQV
+323 FAQSKSKQV

-341 DGFTIKSY
+341 DGFTIKSD
-349 ARRIQQILMH
+349 ARRIQQILTH
-359 MLFYGVQFASS
+359 LLFYGVQFASS
-370 DELLLSAKL
+370 DKLLLSAKL

-389 APNSSLS
+389 DPNNSMT
-396 GMKELPVYVKDT
+396 GMKELPVYVKNTLYDT
-408 LNDPDVD
+408 DVD

-423 CHRMACLLGGC
+423 CRRMARLLGGC
-434 IYIDTKSKDGVRIV
+434 IYIDTQSKDGVRIV
-448 LQMQN
+448 LQIQN

>member
-1 MTNDL
+1 MTYDL

-13 YIVITLTILIRERK
+13 YIVITLIILIRERK
-27 YIYHSEKVERA
+27 YTHHNEKAGRV
-38 FMPLVCISLT
+38 FMPLVCLSLA
-48 FFVVDFFW
+48 FYVVDFFW
-56 GMCLVEAIRSDVVYY
+56 GMCLVDAIRSDAVYFVL
-71 ASSALLHVLA
+71 SALLHVLA

-88 LCYVLQYIRCPRRYR
+88 LCYVLRYMNCPRRCR
-103 YVIQFVSTVLLLS
+103 YVVQFVSTVLLLS

-121 IANFFSPVL
+121 IANFFSPVMY
-130 FRIVDGEYM
+130 RIVDGEYV
-139 RCKYALVTAFN
+139 RCKYALVTSFN

-159 LGTLFTM
+159 LGTLFAM
-166 MRRGIGAKGCI
+166 MRKGICANGYT
-177 RCKAVLFSS
+177 RYWAVLFSS
-186 LIPLLPGIMN
+186 LIPLLLGIMQ
-196 VKYFASPFFSMGFM
+196 VEYFASPFFSMGFM

-222 AAREK
+222 ATREK

-262 SWTDEEREKYNTY
+262 SWTDEEREKYNSY

-298 KTFGVSCEPVDVA
+298 KTFGVSYEPVDVA
-311 KICDSTLQSLQS
+311 KICDSTLQSLQ
-323 LQFAQSQSKQV
+323 FAQSKSKQV

-341 DGFTIKSY
+341 DGFTINSD
-349 ARRIQQILMH
+349 ARRIQQILTH
-359 MLFYGVQFASS
+359 LLFYGVQFASS
-370 DELLLSAKL
+370 DKLLLSAKL

-389 APNSSLS
+389 DPNSSMS

-423 CHRMACLLGGC
+423 CRRMACLLGGR
-434 IYIDTKSKDGVRIV
+434 IYIDTQSKDGVRIV
-448 LQMQN
+448 LQIQN

>member
-1 MTNDL
+1 MTYDL

-13 YIVITLTILIRERK
+13 YIVITLIILIRERK
-27 YIYHSEKVERA
+27 YTHHAEKAGRV
-38 FMPLVCISLT
+38 FMPLVCLSLV
-48 FFVVDFFW
+48 FYVVDFFW
-56 GMCLVEAIRSDVVYY
+56 GMCLVDAIRSDAVYLV
-71 ASSALLHVLA
+71 SSALLHVLA

-88 LCYVLQYIRCPRRYR
+88 LCYVLRYMNCPRRCR
-103 YVIQFVSTVLLLS
+103 YVIQFVSAAQLLS

-121 IANFFSPVL
+121 IANFFSPVMY
-130 FRIVDGEYM
+130 RIVDGEYV

-159 LGTLFTM
+159 LGTLFAM
-166 MRRGIGAKGCI
+166 MRKGICANGYT
-177 RCKAVLFSS
+177 RYWAVLFSS
-186 LIPLLPGIMN
+186 LIPLLLGITQM
-196 VKYFASPFFSMGFM
+196 KYFASPFFSMGFM

-222 AAREK
+222 ATREK
-227 LYQSKTKFLQ
+227 LYRSKTKFLQ

-262 SWTDEEREKYNTY
+262 SWTDEEREKYNSY

-298 KTFGVSCEPVDVA
+298 KTFGVSYEPVDVA
-311 KICDSTLQSLQS
+311 KICDSTLQSLQ
-323 LQFAQSQSKQV
+323 FAQSKSKQV

-341 DGFTIKSY
+341 DGFTINSD
-349 ARRIQQILMH
+349 ARRIQQILTH
-359 MLFYGVQFASS
+359 LLFYGVQFASS

-396 GMKELPVYVKDT
+396 GMKELPVYVKNTLYDT
-408 LNDPDVD
+408 DVD

-423 CHRMACLLGGC
+423 CRRMACLLGGC